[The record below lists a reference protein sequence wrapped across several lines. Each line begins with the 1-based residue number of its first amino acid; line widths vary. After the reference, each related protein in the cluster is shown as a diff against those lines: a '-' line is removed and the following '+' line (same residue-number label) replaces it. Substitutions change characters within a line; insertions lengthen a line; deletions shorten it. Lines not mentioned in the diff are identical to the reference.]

1 MDKLLARSG
10 LLDGIDERDLTHLF
24 GCTGGR
30 ERVFNVGEPVCEEGG
45 RPSVCV
51 LLTGRAVSK
60 AEGASRTL
68 EPGGVFLSSGGLVR
82 AEIASRALVFHEDRF
97 RCVCGASCAYHRRLV
112 ENLGRLIR

>member
-10 LLDGIDERDLTHLF
+10 LLDGIDEKDLTHLF

-30 ERVFNVGEPVCEEGG
+30 ERSFSAGEPICEEGG

-51 LLTGRAVSK
+51 LLAGCAASVPDGMSRVF
-60 AEGASRTL
+60 EPGDVFLCDGASIYA
-68 EPGGVFLSSGGLVR
+68 R
-82 AEIASRALVFHEDRF
+82 APSRALVFREDRF

-112 ENLGRLIR
+112 ENLASLI